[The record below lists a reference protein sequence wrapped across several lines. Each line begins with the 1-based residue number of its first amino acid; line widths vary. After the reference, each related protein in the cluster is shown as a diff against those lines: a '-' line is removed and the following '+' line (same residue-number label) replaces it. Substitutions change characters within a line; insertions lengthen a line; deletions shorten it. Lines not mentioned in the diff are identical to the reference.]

1 MPGEFHASEAA
12 HLVAAADKDG
22 DKILSKEE
30 VDSQKSIFVPDC
42 IQLFLSIRI
51 QGGGCV
57 QDLPGLAGNGL
68 WRKHCHSRGA
78 LNSFL
83 WSAFTFELNIQ
94 KFHNS
99 QFQMKCPLKEP

>member
-30 VDSQKSIFVPDC
+30 VGILPDC
-42 IQLFLSIRI
+42 IQPFLSTPI